1 VSRPGTPPNAGRRQ
15 LLHAAP
21 AGLALLLAGCGG
33 TSAPPAD
40 SFYRLEAEDPGR
52 RYGEPLL
59 PGTLEVN
66 RLSADGVTGER
77 AIVYSEGGPK
87 LRRYSYEFWVDS
99 PGRLIQLALV
109 DGLRAA
115 NTADTVATPELRLL
129 ADWRLEGTIQRLEH
143 RLIGDDRA
151 EAVLALELS
160 VVNARNGDLVLLDG
174 FRARNDLATQNVEPA
189 VQAFNRT
196 LTACITSFLD
206 RLDTAARDIEAPR
219 QDRRQR
225 S

>member
-1 VSRPGTPPNAGRRQ
+1 LTGRDAPARPDRRR
-15 LLHAAP
+15 LLRAAP

-40 SFYRLEAEDPGR
+40 SFYRLRTEDPGR

-77 AIVYSEGGPK
+77 AIVYAEGGPK

-99 PGRLIQLALV
+99 PGRMIQQALV
-109 DGLRAA
+109 DALRGSGAA
-115 NTADTVATPELRLL
+115 ATVATPALRLL
-129 ADWRLEGTIQRLEH
+129 ADWRLEGTIERLEH
-143 RLIGDDRA
+143 RLIGADRA

-160 VVNARNGDLVLLDG
+160 VVNARNGDLVLLDD
-174 FRARNDLATQNVEPA
+174 FQARRALSTQRVEPA
-189 VQAFNRT
+189 VQAFNRS
-196 LTACITSFLD
+196 LTACVTDFLD
-206 RLDTAARDIEAPR
+206 RLETAAQDIEAPR
-219 QDRRQR
+219 ERGARR